1 MFFIV
6 KGFMMMMLLMMMMMM
21 IIIIINQTNPKS
33 DAMPNLDLLGMLG
46 G

>member
-6 KGFMMMMLLMMMMMM
+6 KGFMMMMLLMMMM
-21 IIIIINQTNPKS
+21 IIIIINETNPKS

>member
-6 KGFMMMMLLMMMMMM
+6 KGFMMMMLLMMMI
-21 IIIIINQTNPKS
+21 IIIIINETNPKS

>member
-1 MFFIV
+1 
-6 KGFMMMMLLMMMMMM
+6 MMMLLMMM
-21 IIIIINQTNPKS
+21 IIIINETNPKS